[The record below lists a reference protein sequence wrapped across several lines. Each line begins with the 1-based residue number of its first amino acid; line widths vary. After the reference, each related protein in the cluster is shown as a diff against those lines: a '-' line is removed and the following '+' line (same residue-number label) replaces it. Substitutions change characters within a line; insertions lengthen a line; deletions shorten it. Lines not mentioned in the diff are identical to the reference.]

1 MYDYDGSVK
10 EYIPRVV
17 DHEIAE
23 ALTTS
28 GALVLQ
34 GARAVGKTESSRQVA
49 SSELRLD
56 GTDPRAVLARE
67 QPATSLA
74 GEAPRLLD
82 EWQFVPEIWNE
93 VRHAV
98 DDRGESGQFILSGSA
113 IPDDGALRHSG
124 AGRFRRVMMRTMT
137 LFETGE
143 SNGHVSLRS
152 LLNGEGIDV
161 VESKT
166 TFEEVV
172 RRIVVGG
179 WPGWRQVDEQ
189 TAMTRALSYVEDISE
204 HDFVQLAG
212 QRRDPRRFTAYLRA
226 MASLVAQPAAYTAI
240 TRRLEDSSNLRVG
253 AAAVPDLHDFASR
266 LYIAEDQPAW
276 SPKLRSRTAL
286 LQTPKRHLADPSLA
300 AALLGASAERLLL
313 ELNTLGIFFESQ
325 VVHDLRVYAQTTKAQ
340 SVFHYR
346 DSKGRD
352 EIDIVVEDSDGS
364 WIAVEVKLGAHAVE
378 EAANAL
384 HRVTAK
390 IERPPTAMVI
400 VVPTG
405 VAYQRPDGIHV
416 VPLTVLGP

>member
-1 MYDYDGSVK
+1 
-10 EYIPRVV
+10 
-17 DHEIAE
+17 
-23 ALTTS
+23 
-28 GALVLQ
+28 
-34 GARAVGKTESSRQVA
+34 
-49 SSELRLD
+49 
-56 GTDPRAVLARE
+56 
-67 QPATSLA
+67 
-74 GEAPRLLD
+74 
-82 EWQFVPEIWNE
+82 IWNE

-98 DDRGESGQFILSGSA
+98 DDRGGSGRFLLSGSA
-113 IPDDGALRHSG
+113 IPDDGGLRHCG

-253 AAAVPDLHDFASR
+253 AASFLG
-266 LYIAEDQPAW
+266 
-276 SPKLRSRTAL
+276 
-286 LQTPKRHLADPSLA
+286 
-300 AALLGASAERLLL
+300 AALLVASSERLLL
-313 ELNTLGIFFESQ
+313 ELHSLGILCESE
-325 VVHDLRVYAQTTKAQ
+325 VVHDLRVHAQTTITQ
-340 SVFHYR
+340 SVFLYR

-352 EIDIVVEDSDGS
+352 EIDTVVDDSDGS
-364 WIAVEVKLGAHAVE
+364 GIAVEVKLRAH
-378 EAANAL
+378 
-384 HRVTAK
+384 
-390 IERPPTAMVI
+390 
-400 VVPTG
+400 
-405 VAYQRPDGIHV
+405 
-416 VPLTVLGP
+416 